1 MDNAP
6 TGLQKLFPK
15 AIVAKRRDRR
25 RRRSS
30 LAESASLSSTG
41 SIGTDDAVSVP
52 IPVPGFRLQ
61 STSASQAQAQTRT
74 AGSRSRSPAAE
85 GVDSNTDDN
94 TNNNNINTDSEYPD
108 SQPLSTPVPYES
120 TPDPESASA
129 SLRPT
134 PISTHPSQI
143 GHLTTSSPL
152 VQAAHLPEVQ
162 TPESDLP
169 DLSIRSSAL
178 PAASTDSLESAYSA
192 KRADTAIAS
201 TNDTLPQRVPSAS
214 REQDILRSRE
224 GSTEQFPN
232 ITVSDT
238 GASTNTS
245 GIVTDTLSKATD
257 RIRRLSQSQK
267 LTPLVPPQT
276 PPKSTTDSATPAI
289 INTPP
294 TPTDHSA
301 PALSAKN
308 SPVATAP
315 PSPRRNPH
323 ALIGNMSSPRGRSR
337 AGSGSIGPS
346 KLSNITSAPLTPTPE
361 NPSNPTANFFSSMF
375 SAVQNTA
382 NTLSSTISS
391 ANLAAPGNGKNR
403 SVSSFTSHKG
413 GSNNDVNN
421 VEVESATEAFP
432 GADMG
437 SKEPAVK
444 TIGNG
449 DLSLSHLGIVDP
461 PPTAPAPATIK
472 VTEHEARG
480 RSESAPIDAN
490 GNPELA
496 LPEDANI
503 YRTRSLYEAS
513 PGGERTTPN
522 GSVYEGKT
530 GSGVQRSS
538 SIRSAISR
546 RRKRAT
552 SAVSGTSGNTVAA
565 AIAAANGTAPPAN
578 APKLTGFAVANKRR
592 NRDFHTLFKSVPD
605 DDYLIEDYSCALQR
619 DILVHGRLYVSE
631 GHLCFSSNIFG
642 WVTTLVMSFD
652 EIVAV
657 EKRMTALV
665 FKNGLEISTLHAKH
679 IFASF
684 TSRDSTYDLIVKI
697 WKLGHPHL
705 QSSLNGV
712 RLEGTGGDRTEKI
725 DETEV
730 ASAPEGGSDSGSA
743 DESGSAG
750 EDDVYD
756 EDEDNGDDQDGT
768 QVSDAG
774 AADASGEQAVSR
786 KPSGMMG
793 AASTENKDEIAQTT
807 VADDFPGPATHAP
820 TECGDAATHY
830 DRVIGDDVVPA
841 PLGKVYNLLF
851 GAPSSA
857 WMTKWLL
864 NDQKCFEINMDDKK
878 GLNNEQKTRTFNY
891 IKPLNA
897 SIGPKQTKC
906 MVTEQLDNLDF
917 EKAVNVTVSTQN
929 PDVPNGNI
937 FVVKTKYCLSWAENN
952 ATRVQIN
959 CTIEWS
965 GKSWL
970 KGAIERGANEGQA
983 QYAKDLFVALK
994 AAVSS
999 RPRSNTQTNGV
1010 APKGKKRGRKN
1021 KVASVPTSDA
1031 ESVKHTPAKKQDW
1044 GLLEPLRPFLG
1055 PIVDPLRPVLT
1066 GNILYGVLV
1075 GLLIS
1080 TWLRLGMNNS
1090 RSGAVIVP
1098 GHGDLMG
1105 YTNYAQR
1112 VAAYEEMWRREESEL
1127 WDWIEDRA
1135 GLDRLHGGGGVEE
1148 RGGMGVRKPV
1158 NGRKKGEAEYRTAE
1172 EKLREEKM
1180 NEREVQEAIRVTE
1193 ERLKVLKAVV
1203 ERDSAKIDEL
1213 K

>member
-1 MDNAP
+1 
-6 TGLQKLFPK
+6 
-15 AIVAKRRDRR
+15 
-25 RRRSS
+25 
-30 LAESASLSSTG
+30 
-41 SIGTDDAVSVP
+41 
-52 IPVPGFRLQ
+52 
-61 STSASQAQAQTRT
+61 
-74 AGSRSRSPAAE
+74 
-85 GVDSNTDDN
+85 
-94 TNNNNINTDSEYPD
+94 
-108 SQPLSTPVPYES
+108 
-120 TPDPESASA
+120 
-129 SLRPT
+129 
-134 PISTHPSQI
+134 
-143 GHLTTSSPL
+143 
-152 VQAAHLPEVQ
+152 
-162 TPESDLP
+162 
-169 DLSIRSSAL
+169 
-178 PAASTDSLESAYSA
+178 
-192 KRADTAIAS
+192 
-201 TNDTLPQRVPSAS
+201 
-214 REQDILRSRE
+214 
-224 GSTEQFPN
+224 
-232 ITVSDT
+232 
-238 GASTNTS
+238 
-245 GIVTDTLSKATD
+245 
-257 RIRRLSQSQK
+257 
-267 LTPLVPPQT
+267 
-276 PPKSTTDSATPAI
+276 
-289 INTPP
+289 
-294 TPTDHSA
+294 
-301 PALSAKN
+301 
-308 SPVATAP
+308 
-315 PSPRRNPH
+315 
-323 ALIGNMSSPRGRSR
+323 
-337 AGSGSIGPS
+337 
-346 KLSNITSAPLTPTPE
+346 
-361 NPSNPTANFFSSMF
+361 MF

-391 ANLAAPGNGKNR
+391 ANLAPGNGKNR
-403 SVSSFTSHKG
+403 STSSFTSQQG
-413 GSNNDVNN
+413 DSNNDVNN
-421 VEVESATEAFP
+421 VEVESVTEAFP

-444 TIGNG
+444 TLGNG

-461 PPTAPAPATIK
+461 PPTAPAPAAIK

-490 GNPELA
+490 ANSELA
-496 LPEDANI
+496 LPEEANF
-503 YRTRSLYEAS
+503 YRTRSLYEPPA
-513 PGGERTTPN
+513 GGERTTPN

-530 GSGVQRSS
+530 GSGVHRSG

-578 APKLTGFAVANKRR
+578 APKLTGFAVANKKR

-730 ASAPEGGSDSGSA
+730 VSAPEGGS
-743 DESGSAG
+743 ESGSDEESGSDG

-756 EDEDNGDDQDGT
+756 EDEDNGDDQEGT

-774 AADASGEQAVSR
+774 AADISGEQAVSR
-786 KPSGMMG
+786 KPSGMVG
-793 AASTENKDEIAQTT
+793 AGSAETKDETAQTT
-807 VADDFPGPATHAP
+807 TADDFPGPPSHSP
-820 TECGDAATHY
+820 TDCGDAGTHY
-830 DRVIGDDVVPA
+830 ERVIGDDVVPA

-857 WMTKWLL
+857 WMSKWLL

-878 GLNNEQKTRTFNY
+878 GLNDEQKTRSYNY

-906 MVTEQLDNLDF
+906 MVTEQLDGLDF

-999 RPRSNTQTNGV
+999 RARSNTQTNGP
-1010 APKGKKRGRKN
+1010 APKGGKKRGRKS
-1021 KVASVPTSDA
+1021 KAASVPTSDA
-1031 ESVKHTPAKKQDW
+1031 ESVKHAPAKKQDW
-1044 GLLEPLRPFLG
+1044 GMLEPLRPFLG
-1055 PIVDPLRPVLT
+1055 PVADILRPILS

-1075 GLLIS
+1075 GLLVS
-1080 TWLRLGMNNS
+1080 TWLRLGMNNA
-1090 RSGAVIVP
+1090 RSSAVIVP
-1098 GHGDLMG
+1098 GRGDLMG
-1105 YTNYAQR
+1105 YANYPQR
-1112 VAAYEEMWRREESEL
+1112 VAAYEEMWRREESDL

-1135 GLDRLHGGGGVEE
+1135 GLDRLHGGGDGGVITK
-1148 RGGMGVRKPV
+1148 KPAA
-1158 NGRKKGEAEYRTAE
+1158 GKKKGEPEYRTTE

-1203 ERDSAKIDEL
+1203 ERKSAEKVDEL